1 MNMLLSGQAA
11 DYKHYASFHPLSYT
25 KGEFPLVNLKIMSS
39 TDHMM
44 NNLIKSGNTKSAI
57 ILELKKE
64 QELSLD
70 DLSKRLGI
78 SKVATLKHMTGL
90 EEDGLAKRRYMSM
103 QRGRPRCLFSL
114 TENGTDLL
122 PKSYSEIAVEALSYI
137 EKELGRDHV
146 VNLLRMR
153 TGKMIMPYRKSL
165 DGLNPDDKIMKLS
178 RMRDEEGYL
187 SNWKKI
193 DDNTYELVEFNCPI
207 LGISMR
213 YSEACRAESDMFR
226 STTDAEIDVTHRVID
241 GSKACRFLI
250 KF

>member
-1 MNMLLSGQAA
+1 
-11 DYKHYASFHPLSYT
+11 
-25 KGEFPLVNLKIMSS
+25 
-39 TDHMM
+39 M
-44 NNLIKSGNTKSAI
+44 NNLIRSGGTKSTI

-78 SKVATLKHMTGL
+78 SKVATLKHMIGL
-90 EEDGLAKRRYMSM
+90 EEDGLAKRRYLSM
-103 QRGRPRCLFSL
+103 QRGRPRCIFSL

-122 PKSYSEIAVEALSYI
+122 PKKYSEIAVEALNYI
-137 EKELGRDHV
+137 EKELGREHV
-146 VNLLRMR
+146 VNLLRLR
-153 TGKMIMPYRKSL
+153 TGKMVIPYRKNLEGL
-165 DGLNPDDKIMKLS
+165 DPEEKVMRLSKL
-178 RMRDEEGYL
+178 RDEDGYL
-187 SNWKKI
+187 SNWKKV
-193 DDNTYELVEFNCPI
+193 DENTYELVEFNCPI
-207 LGISMR
+207 LGISVH

>member
-1 MNMLLSGQAA
+1 
-11 DYKHYASFHPLSYT
+11 
-25 KGEFPLVNLKIMSS
+25 
-39 TDHMM
+39 
-44 NNLIKSGNTKSAI
+44 
-57 ILELKKE
+57 
-64 QELSLD
+64 
-70 DLSKRLGI
+70 
-78 SKVATLKHMTGL
+78 
-90 EEDGLAKRRYMSM
+90 
-103 QRGRPRCLFSL
+103 
-114 TENGTDLL
+114 
-122 PKSYSEIAVEALSYI
+122 VEALSYI

-165 DGLNPDDKIMKLS
+165 DGLNPDDKIMMLS

>member
-1 MNMLLSGQAA
+1 MSMERQHDFN
-11 DYKHYASFHPLSYT
+11 SFNPLSCERGLPAHNV
-25 KGEFPLVNLKIMSS
+25 KIISLDVHRMDNLF
-39 TDHMM
+39 
-44 NNLIKSGNTKSAI
+44 KSGNTKSTI

-90 EEDGLAKRRYMSM
+90 EGDGLAKRRYIST
-103 QRGRPRCLFSL
+103 QRGRPRCFFSL
-114 TENGTDLL
+114 TESGTDLL
-122 PKSYSEIAVEALSYI
+122 PKSYSEIAVEALNYI

-153 TGKMIMPYRKSL
+153 TGKMIIPYRKNL
-165 DGLNPDDKIMKLS
+165 EGLNPDDKIMKLS
-178 RMRDEEGYL
+178 RMRDDEGYL
-187 SNWKKI
+187 SNWRKI
-193 DDNTYELVEFNCPI
+193 ENDLYELVEFNCPI